1 MQCVYMLNT
10 TMISVIMLGVVM
22 QNFDL
27 LSFNMPVALLH

>member
-22 QNFDL
+22 QNVAL
-27 LSFNMPVALLH
+27 LSFNMLVVLLH